1 MKLSYFEDTDTLYIE
16 LSDVGA
22 AETRD
27 LGKNTLLDIDAAGNV
42 VSLTVEHASKTADIY
57 ELQVSGIVN

>member
-27 LGKNTLLDIDAAGNV
+27 LGENTLLDIDAAGNV

>member
-27 LGKNTLLDIDAAGNV
+27 LGENTLLDIDAAGNV
-42 VSLTVEHASKTADIY
+42 VSLTVEHASKTADIS

>member
-1 MKLSYFEDTDTLYIE
+1 MKLSYFEDTDTLFIE

-27 LGKNTLLDIDAAGNV
+27 LGENTLLDIDAAGNV
-42 VSLTVEHASKTADIY
+42 VSLTVEHASKTADIH